1 MKTATIKLTVA
12 LLALILAALALYAI
26 LHSRPEQPGGQT
38 LPTTAPSATT
48 QPADTLAPPDT
59 APPTVATVPEP
70 TLVTTPNLPDQVTG
84 ADIPGIFAGKA
95 FVYDCTDD
103 TYLYMKNTEY
113 TKLYPASITKL
124 MSAYLILQYLQ
135 PEERFTFTEEIAA
148 VVAGDAS
155 VSGLEVGDIAT
166 VRDLLYGTLLTS
178 GSDSVHTLTVN
189 IGWRL
194 ANDPT
199 LEAIEAERVF
209 VEKMNETAA
218 AIGMTH
224 THFTNCDGYPNYFLA
239 TTIHDVVLLGK
250 LCLQAPELVK
260 IMSTPSYTMD
270 LGNGK
275 TLEQYNGNWLVI
287 PWSEYYTP
295 EAVGMKTG
303 TTKAAGACLLS
314 AFRVGGKEYLIGVFQ
329 CEDHYDR
336 LEQTL
341 RLYRGVVLG
350 ETVEYTPPETTEA
363 K

>member
-1 MKTATIKLTVA
+1 MKSAKMKLMIA
-12 LLALILAALALYAI
+12 LLALILVALIGYILLPALKQP
-26 LHSRPEQPGGQT
+26 HSQTPPVTVPSGTT
-38 LPTTAPSATT
+38 LPVAATLPGETAASTEATAP
-48 QPADTLAPPDT
+48 Q
-59 APPTVATVPEP
+59 E
-70 TLVTTPNLPDQVTG
+70 TLVTTPNLPEQVTG
-84 ADIPGIFAGKA
+84 EEIPGIFASKA
-95 FVYDCTDD
+95 FVYDCTED
-103 TYLYMKNTEY
+103 TFLYMKNTEY

-135 PEERFTFTEEIAA
+135 MDEHLTFTEEIAA

-155 VSGLEVGDIAT
+155 VSGLEVGDTAT

-178 GSDSVHTLTVN
+178 GSDSTHTLTVN

-250 LCLQAPELVK
+250 LCLQTPELVE

-270 LGNGK
+270 LGEGK
-275 TLEQYNGNWLVI
+275 TLQQTNGNWLVL
-287 PWSEYYTP
+287 PWSEFYTP

-303 TTKAAGACLLS
+303 STRAAGACLLS
-314 AFRVGGKEYLIGVFQ
+314 AFRVDGKEYLIGVFQ
-329 CEDHYDR
+329 CESNYDR

-341 RLYRGVVLG
+341 RLYRGVILG
-350 ETVEYTPPETTEA
+350 EEVVYIPPETEP
-363 K
+363 